1 MLNEQEHPERGN
13 NKKLLKSKSTA
24 TNYRKMVNPSKN
36 ETKPKFKLPNMTK
49 LAILRKSPF
58 KKAPRFKLFNELFI
72 LFLFMFYCNQ
82 L

>member
-1 MLNEQEHPERGN
+1 MSRNTERRN
-13 NKKLLKSKSTA
+13 NKKLQKRKSTA
-24 TNYRKMVNPSKN
+24 TNYTKTVNPSKN
-36 ETKPKFKLPNMTK
+36 EIEPKFMLTNMTK

-58 KKAPRFKLFNELFI
+58 KKAPRFKLFNKLFI